1 MSYNAKHKKLRG
13 APLISKKTGVRR
25 IVIKNGGILCN
36 IKGSIHQEYVIEPQ
50 NTWRKKNTERRNKST
65 TVVGVF
71 NIPLWVIDRTSNK
84 KTSKSNKTGTTL

>member
-13 APLISKKTGVRR
+13 APLISNKTGVRR

-50 NTWRKKNTERRNKST
+50 NT
-65 TVVGVF
+65 
-71 NIPLWVIDRTSNK
+71 
-84 KTSKSNKTGTTL
+84 